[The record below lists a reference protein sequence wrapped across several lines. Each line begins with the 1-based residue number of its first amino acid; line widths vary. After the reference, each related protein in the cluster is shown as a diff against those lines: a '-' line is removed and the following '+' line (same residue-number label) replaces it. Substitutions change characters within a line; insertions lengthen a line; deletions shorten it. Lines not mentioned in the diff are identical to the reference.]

1 MKPCQTAAH
10 RDGTLAAAASG
21 QPCPAWPQ
29 RPAARWQG
37 SRNARHSFGVDV
49 SQRMNGQP
57 NSKLV
62 QRASAALLRSTMF
75 AGFLFTHRSFSV
87 IPCNHAHYTHTHTR
101 IRPLVAARSHSRS
114 RTRARHPRAA
124 HAHCSHTS
132 PTTSQAASS
141 GSEVL
146 TVHCSAVRGARP
158 VCVLRLPL
166 PPHHSPSTIS
176 YQWTMPSRVAMR
188 CSRGWLHAVCPA
200 ACVTLWRSNS
210 TSCRLSST
218 S

>member
-37 SRNARHSFGVDV
+37 SRNARHSFVWGRCFATD
-49 SQRMNGQP
+49 

-166 PPHHSPSTIS
+166 PPITALRPFPIS
-176 YQWTMPSRVAMR
+176 GR
-188 CSRGWLHAVCPA
+188 CPA
-200 ACVTLWRSNS
+200 GWRCAAAGAGCTQSA
-210 TSCRLSST
+210 RLPASRSGAAT
-218 S
+218 PPPAA